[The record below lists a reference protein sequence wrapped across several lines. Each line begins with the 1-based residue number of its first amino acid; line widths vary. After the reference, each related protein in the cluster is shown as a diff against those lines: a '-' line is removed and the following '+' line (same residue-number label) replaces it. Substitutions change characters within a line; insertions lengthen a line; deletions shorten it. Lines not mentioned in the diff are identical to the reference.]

1 MNSQKKNRPT
11 NTRRQFLAWFGGT
24 GITSLVFP
32 TILWEKIQD
41 ENDQQV
47 TVDMIIEASR
57 LADLEFTREEQKAMV
72 EGVNKSLTT
81 IDEIHDFHI
90 DNSIPLP
97 LYFNP
102 LVSGVILDTNEKPFR
117 PTVPSGIGRPNDL
130 EEVAFWPLTHLA
142 KLIET
147 RQVSAIELTKMYLNR
162 LQQYNPIL
170 NCVVT
175 LTTKRALKQAKLVDK
190 DLAKGHYRGILH
202 GIPWGAKDIISAQG
216 YKTTWGAAPFQEQKF
231 DYDAT
236 VVERLDQAGAVL
248 IAKLTT
254 GELAFGD
261 KWFGG
266 RTNNPW
272 EPKQGSSGSS
282 AGSAAATAAG
292 LVAFAIGTDTGG
304 SILHPSIRC
313 GVVGLR
319 PTFGRVSR
327 FGVMAAS
334 FSLDKIGP
342 MCRTAE
348 DCAIVLYSIA
358 GPDGKDLAVS
368 NAIPFNWD
376 AGIDVNSLKVGYF
389 EKAFSEGSDKEENL
403 NNELM
408 LKTIKQSGI
417 KPKPVSLPKNKLT
430 YFIEFVERAAAFDEF
445 ARTRQ
450 DKGLNAYSDEK
461 WDPKTALRVS
471 HLVPA
476 VEYLQ
481 ANRIRMLLM
490 EEVANVMNDF
500 DVVIAPYR
508 SINPLTSMTGHP
520 VATLPTGFRTNGTPT
535 GITLMGGLY
544 KESELLLIGKTFQD
558 DTDFHSRQP
567 DLFE

>member
-1 MNSQKKNRPT
+1 MGSEQKNMLDNS
-11 NTRRQFLAWFGGT
+11 RRRFLTWFGGT

-32 TILWEKIQD
+32 SILWEKVQD
-41 ENDQQV
+41 ENNHRV
-47 TVDMIIEASR
+47 TLEMIIEASR
-57 LADLEFTREEQKAMV
+57 LAGLEFTIEEQEAMV

-81 IDEIHDFHI
+81 IDEIRDFHI
-90 DNSIPLP
+90 DNSIPSP

-102 LVSGVILDTNEKPFR
+102 LVSGVNVDTNKKPFR
-117 PTVPSGIGRPNDL
+117 PTVPSGIRRPNDL
-130 EEVAFWPLTHLA
+130 EKVAFWPLTHLA

-162 LQQYNPIL
+162 LQRYNTTL

-175 LTTKRALKQAKLVDK
+175 LTTKRAIKQAKLVDE
-190 DLAKGHYRGILH
+190 DLSKGHYRGLLH

-216 YKTTWGAAPFQEQKF
+216 YKTTWGAAPFKEQKF

-272 EPKQGSSGSS
+272 KPKQGSSGSS

-292 LVAFAIGTDTGG
+292 LVGFAIGTDTGG

-327 FGVMAAS
+327 FGVMAAG

-358 GPDGKDLAVS
+358 GPDGKDFAVPD
-368 NAIPFNWD
+368 AIPFNWD
-376 AGIDVNSLKVGYF
+376 SGIDVNSLKVGYF
-389 EKAFSEGSDKEENL
+389 EKEFSEGSDNEENL

-408 LKTIKQSGI
+408 LQTIKQFGI
-417 KPKPVSLPKNKLT
+417 KLKPVSLPQNKLT
-430 YFIEFVERAAAFDEF
+430 YFIEFVERAAGFDEF
-445 ARTRQ
+445 VRTHQ
-450 DKGLNAYSDEK
+450 DKELNAYFDEK
-461 WDPKTALRVS
+461 WDPKIALRVS

-490 EEVANVMNDF
+490 EDVANVMNDF

-508 SINPLTSMTGHP
+508 SINPLTSITGHP
-520 VATLPTGFRTNGTPT
+520 VATLPTGFRKDGTPT

-544 KESELLLIGKTFQD
+544 KESELLLIGKIFQD
-558 DTDFHSRQP
+558 YTDFDSRQP
-567 DLFE
+567 DLFK